1 MEEYYIEKSPRSSR
15 RRRFLGFVVAA
26 MLGGLIVLL
35 CLPALLPYLLPEA
48 DLGQDPNPEQAL
60 PWNYKNQDSLQLP
73 DMEYQQTAVV
83 SAVHKVFP
91 AVVGVTRIS
100 QSRDWFGRIRP
111 AAPTG
116 YGSGVII
123 SPDGYIVTNYHVVE
137 EAVSVVVTL
146 SNGQEVEAA
155 IVGQDP
161 GTDLAVLKIKPLTD
175 MPWAVLGDSEQLTVG
190 EFVIAIG
197 NPGGPELQRS
207 VTLGIISATDRS
219 FDVYDWVFGLL
230 QTDAA
235 INPGNSG
242 GPLVNMKGE
251 VVGINSVKI
260 TDAEGL
266 GFSIPS
272 NLVKSISESLIKEGR
287 VIRPMLGVTIGEI
300 TPSLAEA
307 YNLGSDYGL
316 LVTEAPSNGPA
327 RQAGIK
333 PEDIIIEIDG
343 VKTEGLRDLRRIIS
357 KKSVGDK
364 VDVMV
369 VRGKEKLNFEVTLA
383 ELTVR

>member
-15 RRRFLGFVVAA
+15 WRRFLGLVAA
-26 MLGGLIVLL
+26 ALLGGLIVLL
-35 CLPALLPYLLPEA
+35 CLPALLPYLLPAA
-48 DLGQDPNPEQAL
+48 DISQNPNPDQVL
-60 PWNYKNQDSLQLP
+60 PWNYQNQDSLQMP
-73 DMEYQQTAVV
+73 DLEYQQTAVV
-83 SAVHKVFP
+83 AAVSKVFP

-100 QSRDWFGRIRP
+100 QSRDWFGRITP

-123 SPDGYIVTNYHVVE
+123 SPGGYIVTNYHVVE
-137 EAVSVVVTL
+137 DAVSVVVTL
-146 SNGQEVEAA
+146 SNGQEVDAA

-161 GTDLAVLKIKPLTD
+161 GTDLAVLKIQPLAD
-175 MPWAVLGDSEQLTVG
+175 MPWAVLGDSGQLTVG

-197 NPGGPELQRS
+197 
-207 VTLGIISATDRS
+207 
-219 FDVYDWVFGLL
+219 
-230 QTDAA
+230 
-235 INPGNSG
+235 NPGNSG

-300 TPSLAEA
+300 TPAIAEA

-316 LVTEAPSNGPA
+316 LVTETPYGGPA

-333 PEDIIIEIDG
+333 PEDIIIEVNG
-343 VKTEGLRDLRRIIS
+343 TKTEGLRDLRRIIS
-357 KKSVGDK
+357 NKSVGDK
-364 VDVMV
+364 VQVTV
-369 VRGKEKLNFEVTLA
+369 VRGKEKLNFEVILA
-383 ELTVR
+383 ELEVR

>member
-15 RRRFLGFVVAA
+15 WRRFLGLVVAA
-26 MLGGLIVLL
+26 LLGGLTVLL

-48 DLGQDPNPEQAL
+48 DLSQNPNPEQSL
-60 PWNYKNQDSLQLP
+60 PWNYKNQDALQVP
-73 DMEYQQTAVV
+73 DVEYQQTAVV
-83 SAVHKVFP
+83 SAVNKVFP
-91 AVVGVTRIS
+91 AVVGITRIS
-100 QSRDWFGRIRP
+100 QSRDLFGRIRP

-137 EAVSVVVTL
+137 DAVSVVVTL

-272 NLVKSISESLIKEGR
+272 NLVKGISESLIKEGR

-316 LVTEAPSNGPA
+316 LITEAPFGGPA

-343 VKTEGLRDLRRIIS
+343 AKTHGLRDLRRIIS
-357 KKSVGDK
+357 KKAVGDK
-364 VDVMV
+364 VQVTV
-369 VRGKEKLNFEVTLA
+369 VRGKEKLKFEVTLA
-383 ELTVR
+383 ELAVR

>member
-1 MEEYYIEKSPRSSR
+1 MEEYYIEKSPRSSQW
-15 RRRFLGFVVAA
+15 RRFLGLVAAA

-35 CLPALLPYLLPEA
+35 CLPALLPYLLPA
-48 DLGQDPNPEQAL
+48 DDIGQNPNPDQVL
-60 PWNYKNQDSLQLP
+60 PWNYQNQESLQMP
-73 DMEYQQTAVV
+73 DMDYQQTAVV
-83 SAVHKVFP
+83 SAVNKVFP

-100 QSRDWFGRIRP
+100 QSRDWFGRITP

-123 SPDGYIVTNYHVVE
+123 SPDGYIVTNYHVVQD
-137 EAVSVVVTL
+137 AVSVVVTL
-146 SNGQEVEAA
+146 SNGQEVDAA

-161 GTDLAVLKIKPLTD
+161 GTDLAVLKIKPLAD

-316 LVTEAPSNGPA
+316 LVTEAPSGGPA

-333 PEDIIIEIDG
+333 PEDIIIQVDG
-343 VKTEGLRDLRRIIS
+343 TKTEGLRDLRRIIS

-364 VDVMV
+364 VQVTV
-369 VRGKEKLNFEVTLA
+369 VRGKEKIKFEVILA
-383 ELTVR
+383 ELEVR

>member
-1 MEEYYIEKSPRSSR
+1 MEEYYYEKSRSSPG
-15 RRRFLGFVVAA
+15 RRFLGLLGAA
-26 MLGGLIVLL
+26 LLGGLIVLL
-35 CLPALLPYLLPEA
+35 FLPALLPYLLPERIA
-48 DLGQDPNPEQAL
+48 NLESKDLVL
-60 PWNYKNQDSLQLP
+60 PWNYDNQDSLKVP
-73 DMEYQQTAVV
+73 DLEYQQTAVV
-83 SAVHKVFP
+83 SAVNRVFP

-100 QSRDWFGRIRP
+100 QSQDWFGRVTP

-123 SPDGYIVTNYHVVE
+123 SPEGYIVTNYHVVE
-137 EAVSVVVTL
+137 NAVSVVVTL
-146 SNGQEVEAA
+146 SNGKEVEAT

-161 GTDLAVLKIKPLTD
+161 GTDLAILKIPEMTD
-175 MPWAVLGDSEQLTVG
+175 MPWAILGNSEELTVG
-190 EFVIAIG
+190 EFVVAIG
-197 NPGGPELQRS
+197 NPGGVELERS

-272 NLVKSISESLIKEGR
+272 NLVKSTSESLIKDGR

-307 YNLGSDYGL
+307 YNLDSDYGL
-316 LVTEAPSNGPA
+316 LVTEAPSGGPA
-327 RQAGIK
+327 RQAGIL
-333 PEDIIIEIDG
+333 PQDIIITLDDTKI
-343 VKTEGLRDLRRIIS
+343 EGLRDLRRIIS
-357 KKSVGDK
+357 KKSVGDTVTVK
-364 VDVMV
+364 V
-369 VRGKEKLNFEVTLA
+369 VRGKTTLDFDVTLA
-383 ELTVR
+383 ELDIK